1 MNARDEL
8 AASLAAASPGLAELI
23 ARDAGPGLDEC
34 DRCGRD
40 GESHD
45 WGHPFLRPD
54 VAVPDNTDI
63 AEHLDTCEGCTE
75 CAERAWCEWCQADTI
90 PIRGCCH
97 ECNQPV
103 GRSTAP
109 DRMGEH

>member
-1 MNARDEL
+1 M
-8 AASLAAASPGLAELI
+8 I
-23 ARDAGPGLDEC
+23 
-34 DRCGRD
+34 
-40 GESHD
+40 
-45 WGHPFLRPD
+45 PD
-54 VAVPDNTDI
+54 VAVPDATDI